1 MRFYFLFGIILLIQL
16 LSLALAWGIR
26 WLMVPFWQVPFLP
39 IAIACLI
46 VGNAVVFGGLG
57 LSLFR
62 LSSNY
67 LAILWLVFL
76 SGFVSAFV
84 IFVLKKLGISNA
96 YAFRGM
102 ALVSAVGLILISYWN
117 AYSPTIRHLTIN
129 IDKPMPTP
137 VRLAVVS
144 DLHLGKLFGKTEL
157 GKLSQILKDE
167 QVDIM
172 LMPGDIMDDD
182 TEYFDKW
189 AMASDF
195 KQAVGTPTVGTVATL
210 GNHDLYRT
218 GAYERINRAIV
229 ESGAVLLNDSTQTL
243 IVGKDGNRTRLEM
256 IGRFDDHNHDRLPT
270 AKLIEQVDTQYP
282 VILLDH
288 RPSDIE
294 THSELP
300 IDLQVSGH
308 THKGQV
314 FPANFIVN
322 AINRVGYGHEKINGT
337 HFVVS
342 SGFGFWG
349 VPFRLGSRSEVWVI
363 EMRGQ

>member
-1 MRFYFLFGIILLIQL
+1 MRIIIMTTVIVLIQL
-16 LSLALAWGIR
+16 LSLGLAWAVQ
-26 WLMVPFWQVPFLP
+26 WLCRPFFALPFLP
-39 IAIACLI
+39 VAIACLI
-46 VGNAVVFGGLG
+46 VGNAIVFGGLS
-57 LSLFR
+57 LSMFR

-76 SGFVSAFV
+76 SGIITAFV
-84 IFVLKKLGISNA
+84 IFGLKKLGISNA
-96 YAFRGM
+96 YAFRG
-102 ALVSAVGLILISYWN
+102 LAVGNAMGLILFAYWS
-117 AYSPTIRHLTIN
+117 AYSPTVRHLAIE
-129 IDKPMPTP
+129 IDKPMPAP
-137 VRLAVVS
+137 VRFAVVS
-144 DLHLGKLFGKTEL
+144 DLHLGRLFGKTEL
-157 GKLSQILKDE
+157 TKLTKILQE
-167 QVDIM
+167 NQVDVA

-182 TEYFDKW
+182 TEYFDKLK
-189 AMASDF
+189 MADDF
-195 KQAVGTPTVGTVATL
+195 KTALNAPKFGTAMTL

-218 GAYERINRAIV
+218 GAYKAINGAILDA
-229 ESGAVLLNDSTQTL
+229 GAILLNDETKTL
-243 IVGKDGNRTRLEM
+243 IVEKDGKRTRLELV
-256 IGRFDDHNHDRLPT
+256 GRFDDHNHDRLPIAT
-270 AKLIEQVDTQYP
+270 LLEQVDTNYP

-314 FPANFIVN
+314 FPANFIVD
-322 AINRVGYGHEKINGT
+322 AINRVGYGHEQINGT
-337 HFVVS
+337 HFLVS

>member
-1 MRFYFLFGIILLIQL
+1 MRIVIFIAVIALIQA
-16 LSLALAWGIR
+16 LSLGLAWAVQ
-26 WLMVPFWQVPFLP
+26 WLCRPFVVLPFLP
-39 IAIACLI
+39 VAIVCLLI
-46 VGNAVVFGGLG
+46 GNAIVFGGLS
-57 LSLFR
+57 LSMFR

-67 LAILWLVFL
+67 LAILWLIFL
-76 SGFVSAFV
+76 SGFASALA
-84 IFVLKKLGISNA
+84 IFILQKMGLGNA
-96 YAFRGM
+96 YAFRGV
-102 ALVSAVGLILISYWN
+102 ALASAITLIAFSYWS
-117 AYSPTIRHLTIN
+117 AYSPVVRHLTIA

-144 DLHLGKLFGKTEL
+144 DLHLGKLFGTKEL
-157 GKLSQILKDE
+157 NKLSQLLRDE

-182 TEYFDKW
+182 TEYFEKL
-189 AMASDF
+189 AMA
-195 KQAVGTPTVGTVATL
+195 QAFGQAASASRFGTVATL

-218 GAYERINRAIV
+218 GAYNSINAAIV
-229 ESGAVLLNDSTQTL
+229 ASGAILLNDETKTL
-243 IVGKDGNRTRLEM
+243 VVEKDGKRTRLEF
-256 IGRFDDHNHDRLPT
+256 IGRFDDHHHNRVPT
-270 AKLIEQVDTQYP
+270 AKLLEKVDTSYP

-294 THSELP
+294 THSTLP

-314 FPANFIVN
+314 FPANFIVS
-322 AINRVGYGHEKINGT
+322 AINRVGYGHEQINGT

-349 VPFRLGSRSEVWVI
+349 VPFRLGSRSEIWVI
-363 EMRGQ
+363 ELVGK